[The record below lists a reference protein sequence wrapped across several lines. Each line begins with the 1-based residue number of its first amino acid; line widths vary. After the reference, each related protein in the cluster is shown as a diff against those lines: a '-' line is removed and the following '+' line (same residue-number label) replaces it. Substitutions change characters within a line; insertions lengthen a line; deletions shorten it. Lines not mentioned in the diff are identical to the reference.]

1 MSQML
6 YIAAPWIGLGILSIL
21 WLRAIL
27 RGRSLER
34 QLSEQLQ
41 AQAPLV
47 QSEDIERYKRSQ
59 YFARIGTWDWDI
71 DTEQL
76 FWSDAIYPMFGY
88 QVAEIVPSY
97 QRFCAS
103 VHPDD
108 RARIRAGELRCIET
122 GENHDEEYRVV
133 WPDGSVRWLRETGNV
148 VCNSQGVAVKMMGVV
163 RDITE
168 EKAWANQLQSLALND
183 ALTGLPNRLV
193 LEQRLARALEVARE
207 TNTRVVLAFIDLN
220 DFKAI
225 NDRNGHSVG
234 DQVLTITAKR
244 LKQMLR
250 TADTVARIGGDE
262 FVLLLEGFAP
272 GVELEEEVRLICSNV
287 VESLAFPMIVSGE
300 LLQVGTSLGVAIYP
314 DHATSM
320 DTLIHLADLAM
331 YEAKRSGENQYRV
344 ATTEVCA

>member
-1 MSQML
+1 ML
-6 YIAAPWIGLGILSIL
+6 QTLYLIAPWVGLGILAVL
-21 WLRAIL
+21 WLRAL
-27 RGRSLER
+27 QRGRRLER
-34 QLSEQLQ
+34 QLREQVPGSI
-41 AQAPLV
+41 APA
-47 QSEDIERYKRSQ
+47 EDVERYKRSQ

-88 QVAEIVPSY
+88 QVGEIVPSY
-97 QRFCAS
+97 ERFCAS

-108 RARIRAGELRCIET
+108 SARVRAGELRCIET

-148 VCNSQGVAVKMMGVV
+148 VCNDQGVAVKMMGVV

-183 ALTGLPNRLV
+183 ALTGLPNRVV
-193 LEQRLARALEVARE
+193 LEQRLARALEVARD
-207 TNTRVVLAFIDLN
+207 TNTRVVLAFLDLN

-225 NDRNGHSVG
+225 NDRKGHAFG
-234 DQVLTITAKR
+234 DQVLVFTASR

-250 TADTVARIGGDE
+250 AADTVARIGGDE

-272 GVELEEEVRLICSNV
+272 GVGLEQEVQLICSNV
-287 VESLAFPMIVSGE
+287 LESLAFPMIISGE

-314 DHATSM
+314 DHASSM

-331 YEAKRSGENQYRV
+331 YEAKRSGDNEFRV
-344 ATTEVCA
+344 AAAGACA

>member
-1 MSQML
+1 ML
-6 YIAAPWIGLGILSIL
+6 QTLYLIAPWVGLGILAIL
-21 WLRAIL
+21 WLLAL
-27 RGRSLER
+27 QRGRRLER
-34 QLSEQLQ
+34 QLREQ
-41 AQAPLV
+41 ASGAIAPA
-47 QSEDIERYKRSQ
+47 EDVERYKRSQ

-88 QVAEIVPSY
+88 QVGEIVPSY
-97 QRFCAS
+97 ERFCAS

-108 RARIRAGELRCIET
+108 SARVRAGELRCIET

-148 VCNSQGVAVKMMGVV
+148 VCNEQGVAVKMMGVV

-183 ALTGLPNRLV
+183 ALTGLPNRVV
-193 LEQRLARALEVARE
+193 LEQRLARALDVARD
-207 TNTRVVLAFIDLN
+207 TNTRVVLAFLDLN

-225 NDRNGHSVG
+225 NDRKGHAFG
-234 DQVLTITAKR
+234 DQVLVFTASR

-250 TADTVARIGGDE
+250 AADTVARIGGDE

-272 GVELEEEVRLICSNV
+272 GVGLEQEVQLICSNV
-287 VESLAFPMIVSGE
+287 LETLAFPMIVSGE

-314 DHATSM
+314 DHASSM

-331 YEAKRSGENQYRV
+331 YEAKRSGDNEFRV
-344 ATTEVCA
+344 AAAGACA